1 MDGAMQRE
9 VAFAAWL
16 ARYEAGDV
24 KIDDARAGFDG
35 GWDAARREREW
46 WRAML
51 TNLRATA
58 QDGRRSG
65 RWADPLDRIINHCEQ
80 GLLHLEMTA

>member
-1 MDGAMQRE
+1 MDGPTQCSAS
-9 VAFAAWL
+9 FGKWL
-16 ARYEAGDV
+16 TRFQDGDV
-24 KIDDARAGFDG
+24 DIDAARVGFDG
-35 GWDAARREREW
+35 GWAAAREEREW
-46 WRAML
+46 FRTML
-51 TNLRATA
+51 NNLKATA

>member
-1 MDGAMQRE
+1 MDGTTQRS
-9 VAFAAWL
+9 ASFDKWL
-16 ARYEAGDV
+16 TRYQEGDV
-24 KIDDARAGFDG
+24 DIDAARAGFDA
-35 GWDAARREREW
+35 GWAAAREERAW
-46 WRAML
+46 FRTML

-58 QDGRRSG
+58 AEGRRSG